1 MQHFSDILSGLNER
15 QKEAV
20 LTTEGPLLVL
30 AGAGSGKTKVIAHR
44 IAQIIQRGASP
55 KRILAI
61 TFTNKAAEEMKI
73 RIAQLLLADGKS
85 GSAASRKS
93 PSPDSMPFVGTF
105 HALGVQIL
113 KRHGSRMLI
122 PQNFTI
128 LDESDTKQV
137 CKELG
142 EELALDTDTYDTERL
157 RASISRLKNELISA
171 ADFARESAQEDE
183 RAYEA
188 ILSKMYSAYE
198 ARLFKTGSLD
208 FDDLLIKTVFL
219 LETQKD
225 VLGYWQ
231 KQWDYIHID
240 EYQDTNKA
248 QYAVSLLLA
257 REHKNIA
264 VVGDIDQA
272 IYSWRGGD
280 TRNISYFERDF
291 PNARVIALEDNYR
304 STKIILEAAH
314 NVIVHNA
321 QRKNITLRTK
331 NPDGER
337 ITIRVLENEKK
348 EAETIVQD
356 IGALQQSGVPF
367 SDIAVLFR
375 TNAQS
380 RAIEEA
386 FVQSAV
392 PYKLVAG
399 VRFYERKEIK
409 DVLSYIRY
417 IANKKDTLAL
427 KRIINTPLRGIGAV
441 LAAKYVAQKPLKD
454 NEKARIGQFENMIK
468 DISDV
473 AKTKKIR
480 ELLKYVILRAG
491 FKKHHSKTD
500 DGKDRIK
507 NIEELITVADKFEGL
522 TPKESM
528 EKFLEEAALMSEQ
541 DLIAQGS
548 EKVHLLTAHAAKGLE
563 FRVVIIAGME
573 EGLFPHVL
581 SQEEGRTEEERRLFY
596 VALTR
601 AKEKVVIT
609 LTTRRMLWGELL
621 FNDPSRFL
629 REIPQ
634 HLTTI
639 NEYKEAL
646 EEESG
651 ETIHYS

>member
-93 PSPDSMPFVGTF
+93 PSPDSMPLVGTF

-240 EYQDTNKA
+240 EYQDT
-248 QYAVSLLLA
+248 VCC
-257 REHKNIA
+257 I
-264 VVGDIDQA
+264 
-272 IYSWRGGD
+272 
-280 TRNISYFERDF
+280 T
-291 PNARVIALEDNYR
+291 
-304 STKIILEAAH
+304 AAC
-314 NVIVHNA
+314 
-321 QRKNITLRTK
+321 
-331 NPDGER
+331 
-337 ITIRVLENEKK
+337 
-348 EAETIVQD
+348 
-356 IGALQQSGVPF
+356 
-367 SDIAVLFR
+367 
-375 TNAQS
+375 
-380 RAIEEA
+380 
-386 FVQSAV
+386 
-392 PYKLVAG
+392 AG
-399 VRFYERKEIK
+399 
-409 DVLSYIRY
+409 
-417 IANKKDTLAL
+417 T
-427 KRIINTPLRGIGAV
+427 
-441 LAAKYVAQKPLKD
+441 
-454 NEKARIGQFENMIK
+454 
-468 DISDV
+468 
-473 AKTKKIR
+473 
-480 ELLKYVILRAG
+480 
-491 FKKHHSKTD
+491 
-500 DGKDRIK
+500 
-507 NIEELITVADKFEGL
+507 
-522 TPKESM
+522 
-528 EKFLEEAALMSEQ
+528 
-541 DLIAQGS
+541 
-548 EKVHLLTAHAAKGLE
+548 
-563 FRVVIIAGME
+563 
-573 EGLFPHVL
+573 
-581 SQEEGRTEEERRLFY
+581 
-596 VALTR
+596 
-601 AKEKVVIT
+601 
-609 LTTRRMLWGELL
+609 
-621 FNDPSRFL
+621 
-629 REIPQ
+629 
-634 HLTTI
+634 
-639 NEYKEAL
+639 
-646 EEESG
+646 
-651 ETIHYS
+651 